1 MSSETLPP
9 TVIVHTLHRVRRRHR
24 TRFVAGPPATPSRR
38 PARVAVMLA
47 LAHKM
52 RAAIEAGDAHDYVGI
67 AQRLGFT
74 RARIT
79 HLVDLTLLAP
89 AIQERLLTLVA
100 VDGVEPV
107 TERALR
113 QVVRQR
119 SWDEQWAQWCVVTH
133 SKLGFRSDINLP
145 S

>member
-1 MSSETLPP
+1 MSSVVPSPP
-9 TVIVHTLHRVRRRHR
+9 TVLVHTLHRVRRRHR
-24 TRFVAGPPATPSRR
+24 TRFVAEAPATPSRQ

-52 RAAIEAGDAHDYVGI
+52 RAAIESGDAHDYVGI

-89 AIQERLLTLVA
+89 AIQEHLLTLVA
-100 VDGVEPV
+100 VDGVEPI

-113 QVVRQR
+113 QVVRHR
-119 SWDEQWAQWCVVTH
+119 SWDEQWARWCMVTD
-133 SKLGFRSDINLP
+133 SKLGAESNLRG
-145 S
+145 